1 MCPLRKKNSL
11 CFDNKQKKI
20 VASLFSKRQAVFISS
35 EEAHYSMMDKMSEI
49 IKCKKWYIFGSG
61 GRRLTTGNN
70 VAFLQASPPT
80 YLPPPNSWSHE
91 FIIKWIKSKRKVRR
105 KSNTSYK
112 NTINMLFLSERK
124 VKRACSSNRDCCK
137 TVFTGTQKSSC
148 LHFTEGA
155 KLSVKLKSL
164 WTFLISYWGGRASP
178 HPRVSVV
185 NISPSR

>member
-80 YLPPPNSWSHE
+80 YLPPPILGHTN
-91 FIIKWIKSKRKVRR
+91 
-105 KSNTSYK
+105 
-112 NTINMLFLSERK
+112 LLSSELK
-124 VKRACSSNRDCCK
+124 
-137 TVFTGTQKSSC
+137 
-148 LHFTEGA
+148 A
-155 KLSVKLKSL
+155 KEK
-164 WTFLISYWGGRASP
+164 
-178 HPRVSVV
+178 
-185 NISPSR
+185 